1 MDSAIFPFTVGHFS
15 CLAISDGSPIDPNI
29 LLVTTDRYRVLVDTG
44 VGCDVSPQPAL
55 LPERL
60 RAAGIAPTD
69 IDVVI
74 LTHADFDHIGGAV
87 DEHGNPAF
95 PEARYVLLR
104 EEWDFWAAKPER
116 LRPDPTYSEEFRRI
130 GREVPVRRL
139 AQLRDTLELI
149 EAGPEVVPEIRV
161 LGAPGH
167 TPGCAIVAV
176 SSDGAQLLFIA
187 DLLYNPEDIADPDWY
202 SRFDFD
208 PVQVVATRR
217 RVLEQAAREQ
227 PLLMAAHVAF
237 PGLGHVV
244 QNGPGWEWQPRESP
258 E

>member
-1 MDSAIFPFTVGHFS
+1 M
-15 CLAISDGSPIDPNI
+15 
-29 LLVTTDRYRVLVDTG
+29 LVTTDRHRVLVDTG
-44 VGCDVSPQPAL
+44 VGCDGSPQPAL
-55 LPERL
+55 LLERL
-60 RAAGIAPTD
+60 RAAGIDPTD

-87 DEHGNPAF
+87 DEHGALAF
-95 PEARYVLLR
+95 PNARYVLLR
-104 EEWDFWAAKPER
+104 EEWAFWAAKPER
-116 LRPDPTYSEEFRRI
+116 FRPSPAYSEEFLRI
-130 GREVPVRRL
+130 GREVPERRL
-139 AQLRDTLELI
+139 TQLRDTLELI
-149 EAGPEVVPEIRV
+149 EAGAEVVPGIRV

-187 DLLYNPEDIADPDWY
+187 DLVYNPADIADPDWY
-202 SRFDFD
+202 SGFDFD

-227 PLLMAAHVAF
+227 SLLMATHVAF

-244 QNGPGWEWQPRESP
+244 RNGPGWQWKSRASP